1 MANEKLRHAAVGQ
14 KRVVLGVKKTVNP
27 LQETPTVTT
36 TETPIPTATP
46 RVMSPFAPRRLSNAV
61 LGSRG

>member
-27 LQETPTVTT
+27 LQETPTETP

-46 RVMSPFAPRRLSNAV
+46 RVMSPF
-61 LGSRG
+61 

>member
-27 LQETPTVTT
+27 LQETPT
-36 TETPIPTATP
+36 ETPKSNCNSESHVA
-46 RVMSPFAPRRLSNAV
+46 FAPRRLSNAG